1 MVAKLNDDYSTTRQK
16 HTIKYL
22 FATCQKGG
30 QNSTT
35 ITQLHKHRFSP
46 SNNLFAN
53 CQKGSQNQGDHIVI
67 WLIRYYC
74 QNCMETWKCNKSSFA
89 GMMIF

>member
-1 MVAKLNDDYSTTRQK
+1 
-16 HTIKYL
+16 
-22 FATCQKGG
+22 
-30 QNSTT
+30 
-35 ITQLHKHRFSP
+35 
-46 SNNLFAN
+46 
-53 CQKGSQNQGDHIVI
+53 VI